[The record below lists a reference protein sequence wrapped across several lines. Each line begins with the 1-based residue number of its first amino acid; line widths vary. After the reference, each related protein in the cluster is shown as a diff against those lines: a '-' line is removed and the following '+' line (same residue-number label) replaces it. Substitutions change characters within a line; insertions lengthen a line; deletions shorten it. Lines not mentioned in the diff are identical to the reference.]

1 MQLENYLLSGAW
13 AIEPRAAQSYLPKVL
28 ELLRGDTLSFAEK
41 RERLKAYYED
51 DDDDVYYGYKK
62 EAAPKENSY
71 EEDSFFA
78 IIKIK
83 GAIVKEDGW
92 CNYGTDTIGGY
103 IKQASADTSIKGIL
117 LCIDSPGGM
126 VDGTETLVNII
137 DAASK
142 VKPVVGFVNGM
153 ACSAAYWIASVCS
166 EIIVYEK
173 NSMLGSIGV
182 MVSFTDYSEYFKTNG
197 INPIEVYAT
206 QSSEKNKDYNEALKG
221 NFKPLQEGTLNF
233 IADNFINSIKK
244 FRPKAD
250 EKVFKGATYLA
261 EQATELGLIDSIG
274 DYSYAL
280 GRLNKLASKNKSSI
294 SISTNYTNSK
304 KMNFITSGF
313 SLVRK
318 VLGFNAIAQ
327 AQDGSAIIGT
337 SDLANIEAELSA
349 KDDKIKDLGEIVKA
363 KNQELEQANAA
374 LKTANA
380 EMDTLR
386 ASLKA
391 ATEKRDSL
399 SAKFL
404 AQTTPI
410 QKGEDAATKGENVL
424 VNGHYD
430 PNAEHNKMF
439 RELKGGHN

>member
-410 QKGEDAATKGENVL
+410 QTGEDAATKGENVL
-424 VNGHYD
+424 VDGFYN
-430 PNAEHNKMF
+430 PNASHNQEFLAM
-439 RELKGGHN
+439 KGGLN